1 MVVPN
6 EIATMLCYGRAVD
19 GALQPEVME
28 AIRTPASYE
37 LVVDQIRRAIRTGR
51 FVAGQKLP
59 PERELARQLGVS
71 RTTVREALRVLQGE
85 GLVETRRGRSGGP
98 VVLGDVMS
106 PAAMRRMV
114 RDRLAEIDDIYDF
127 RRVVEAAAAR
137 LAAQRRTER
146 EAAHLADTVEV
157 MTALVQPDRQ
167 RADDAPVSRFFAVD
181 HDLHLSIAQ
190 AARNPMLRKAVEDV
204 RAAMFMPVGAIFAS
218 LHPSANTFHEEIV
231 QAIRRQDPDA
241 AEQAMIDHVEG
252 TRAALRDFAGGEAGS
267 ARRRRRQTSSK

>member
-1 MVVPN
+1 
-6 EIATMLCYGRAVD
+6 
-19 GALQPEVME
+19 ME

-51 FVAGQKLP
+51 FVVGQKLP

-98 VVLGDVMS
+98 VVLGDAMS

-114 RDRLAEIDDIYDF
+114 RNRLAEIDDIYDF
-127 RRVVEAAAAR
+127 RGVVEAATAR

-146 EAAHLADTVEV
+146 EAAHLRETVET
-157 MTALVQPDRQ
+157 MTALVEAGGEGD
-167 RADDAPVSRFFAVD
+167 DDAPPSRFFAVD

-204 RAAMFMPVGAIFAS
+204 RAAMFMPVGAIFTR

-231 QAIRRQDPDA
+231 EAIQRKDPDA
-241 AEQAMIDHVEG
+241 AAQAMLDHIEG
-252 TRAALRDFAGGEAGS
+252 TRAALREFAVGAAGTDKGGSSPGS

>member
-1 MVVPN
+1 
-6 EIATMLCYGRAVD
+6 
-19 GALQPEVME
+19 ME

-98 VVLGDVMS
+98 VVLGDAVS

-114 RDRLAEIDDIYDF
+114 RARLAEIDDIYDF
-127 RRVVEAAAAR
+127 RGVVESATAR
-137 LAAQRRTER
+137 LAAQRRTDR
-146 EAAHLADTVEV
+146 EAAHLRDTVEA
-157 MTALVQPDRQ
+157 MTALFEADREGDEGAQ
-167 RADDAPVSRFFAVD
+167 VSRFFAAD
-181 HDLHLSIAQ
+181 HDLHLRIAQ

-204 RAAMFMPVGAIFAS
+204 RAAMFMPVGAIFTR
-218 LHPSANTFHEEIV
+218 LHPSANTLHFEIA
-231 QAIRRQDPDA
+231 QAIERQDPGA
-241 AEQAMIDHVEG
+241 AGQAMIDHIEG
-252 TRAALRDFAGGEAGS
+252 TRAALRDV
-267 ARRRRRQTSSK
+267 ARGRQTSSK

>member
-1 MVVPN
+1 
-6 EIATMLCYGRAVD
+6 VD
-19 GALQPEVME
+19 GSLAPDVME
-28 AIRTPASYE
+28 TIRTPASYE

-98 VVLGDVMS
+98 VVLGDAIS

-127 RRVVEAAAAR
+127 RGVVEAATAR

-146 EAAHLADTVEV
+146 EAAHLRETVEV
-157 MTALVQPDRQ
+157 MTALAEADRVGD
-167 RADDAPVSRFFAVD
+167 DDAQVSRFFAAD

-204 RAAMFMPVGAIFAS
+204 RAAMFMPVGAIFTR
-218 LHPSANTFHEEIV
+218 LHPSANTLHDEIV
-231 QAIRRQDPDA
+231 QGIQRRDPDA
-241 AEQAMIDHVEG
+241 AEKAMIQHIEG
-252 TRAALRDFAGGEAGS
+252 TRAALRDFARGASAGKSDSPS
-267 ARRRRRQTSSK
+267 AATRRRRRQTSSK

>member
-1 MVVPN
+1 
-6 EIATMLCYGRAVD
+6 
-19 GALQPEVME
+19 ME

-51 FVAGQKLP
+51 FVVGQKLP

-98 VVLGDVMS
+98 VVLGEASS

-127 RRVVEAAAAR
+127 RAVVEAAAAR
-137 LAAQRRTER
+137 LAAQRRTKR
-146 EAAHLADTVEV
+146 EAAHLRETVREL
-157 MTALVQPDRQ
+157 TALVEPDRGPG
-167 RADDAPVSRFFAVD
+167 DDAPVSRFFAVD

-204 RAAMFMPVGAIFAS
+204 RAAMFMPVGAIFTS
-218 LHPSANTFHEEIV
+218 LHPSANTFHDEIV
-231 QAIRRQDPDA
+231 QAIERQDPDA
-241 AEQAMIDHVEG
+241 AHQAMIDHIEG
-252 TRAALRDFAGGEAGS
+252 TRAALRDFASGAPGRARDARGT

>member
-1 MVVPN
+1 
-6 EIATMLCYGRAVD
+6 
-19 GALQPEVME
+19 ME

-98 VVLGDVMS
+98 VVLGDEMS
-106 PAAMRRMV
+106 AAAVRRKV

-127 RRVVEAAAAR
+127 RGVVEGATAR

-146 EAAHLADTVEV
+146 EAEHLQATVEA
-157 MTALVQPDRQ
+157 MTALFEADLEGD
-167 RADDAPVSRFFAVD
+167 DDAPPSRFFAAD
-181 HDLHLSIAQ
+181 HAMHLSIAQ

-204 RAAMFMPVGAIFAS
+204 RAAMFLPVGAIFAR
-218 LHPSANTFHEEIV
+218 LHPSANTFHHEIV
-231 QAIRRQDPDA
+231 QAIQRQDGDA
-241 AEQAMIDHVEG
+241 AEQAMIEHIES
-252 TRAALRDFAGGEAGS
+252 TRAALRDFAGGAPASERGS
-267 ARRRRRQTSSK
+267 TRGTARRRRRHTSSK

>member
-1 MVVPN
+1 
-6 EIATMLCYGRAVD
+6 
-19 GALQPEVME
+19 ME

-51 FVAGQKLP
+51 FMAGQKLP

-98 VVLGDVMS
+98 VVLGDAMS
-106 PAAMRRMV
+106 PATMRRMV
-114 RDRLAEIDDIYDF
+114 RNRLAEIDDIYDF
-127 RRVVEAAAAR
+127 RGVVETATAR

-146 EAAHLADTVEV
+146 EAAHLQETLERI
-157 MTALVQPDRQ
+157 TALFE
-167 RADDAPVSRFFAVD
+167 ADMEGDEDAPPSRFIAAD

-204 RAAMFMPVGAIFAS
+204 RAAMFMPVGAIFTQ
-218 LHPSANTFHEEIV
+218 LHPSANTLHDEIV
-231 QAIRRQDPDA
+231 QAIQRQDPDA
-241 AEQAMIDHVEG
+241 AERAMMDHIES
-252 TRAALRDFAGGEAGS
+252 TRASLRDFAGGAPEGA
-267 ARRRRRQTSSK
+267 ARRRQTSSK